1 MKNRLFNKVIFYA
14 YNKFFKFNIISVT
27 KTSKISPLATLK
39 KVTISGDIDIDDYA
53 ILQGGVTLVSSSGAK
68 IKIGRYSVI
77 NGPNT
82 DLYASIN
89 SIEIGAFCSIA
100 RNVSFQEFTHHSDRI
115 TTHLIMKHIF
125 KIADQDIISKGSIKI
140 GNDVWIGTHSVILS
154 GVTIGNG
161 AIIASNSVVTTDVPP
176 YAIVGGSPAK
186 ILKYRFDNEVI
197 DKLKIIK
204 WWDWDVEKIEANKNV
219 FTSSL
224 IKNVKLLDDML

>member
-1 MKNRLFNKVIFYA
+1 
-14 YNKFFKFNIISVT
+14 
-27 KTSKISPLATLK
+27 
-39 KVTISGDIDIDDYA
+39 
-53 ILQGGVTLVSSSGAK
+53 
-68 IKIGRYSVI
+68 
-77 NGPNT
+77 
-82 DLYASIN
+82 
-89 SIEIGAFCSIA
+89 
-100 RNVSFQEFTHHSDRI
+100 
-115 TTHLIMKHIF
+115 MKHIF